1 MIDVYFKVV
10 QNLCTNMF
18 YCYIIKTVCCDIYF
32 NA

>member
-10 QNLCTNMF
+10 QNLCNMF
-18 YCYIIKTVCCDIYF
+18 YCYINKTVCCDIYF

>member
-18 YCYIIKTVCCDIYF
+18 YCYIIKTLLWYLF
-32 NA
+32 